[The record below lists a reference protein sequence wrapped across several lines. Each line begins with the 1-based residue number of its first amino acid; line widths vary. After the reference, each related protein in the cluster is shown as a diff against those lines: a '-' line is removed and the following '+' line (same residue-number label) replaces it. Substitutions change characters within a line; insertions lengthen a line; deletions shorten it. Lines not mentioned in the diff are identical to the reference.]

1 MPRRARKRTVISP
14 EFLMDS
20 DDRFARQ
27 KAAEYLL
34 RTVTG
39 MKKLEAASLELVFWI
54 VGGKGMSVLLE
65 HVTAGMP
72 AGNKRIVD
80 DSWLGVP
87 DTVETSDDID
97 ALQEVLPKLNQRA
110 AARVRSAARDMLAK
124 LLAVEEYD
132 QCPLRQN
139 MAAIQQ
145 TFRLSDLETDLVM
158 FAFLLRVCK
167 PFNAYYEDHL
177 ECETYSG
184 RRHLAF
190 ALNVNSWELREA
202 LSGQLGKL
210 GIVTMD
216 GYSLDLD
223 DDVLKTLQQGRAD
236 QLYVNYFRKTE
247 TSDLPL
253 NYHLLPSETVRHV
266 LGLLAAKGESSTHIL
281 LYGPPGTGKTSFAR
295 ALAGKL
301 NCPAYEIVHQEDN
314 SAQGLRKAIQACLNV
329 TNSGDGSLMIVDESE
344 GLLEAG
350 RSFFDRGEVRDKGW
364 LNQLLETP
372 GVRAIW
378 ITNEVDCID
387 DSTKR
392 RFAFSLC
399 FTKFNRSKRMILWKF
414 VLRHHEAGNLL
425 TVGQIKALAD
435 TYDLNAGILATAVQ
449 KAKELHGEQ
458 NQEKFHAA
466 LRRSL
471 DAYQLLAENGVPR
484 TRTNELQRDYSLEG
498 LNYNSNGPD
507 FLGRMNLLTKAAAKS
522 PSAGISALF
531 YGPPGTGKSE
541 MAKYLGWKLNRK
553 LVVKSASDLLDPY
566 VGMSERRIALAF
578 QEATEEQGI
587 LVIDEVDTFLSSR
600 GNAQRSWE
608 VSMVNEFLTQME
620 HYKGIL
626 VCTTNNFSW
635 LDRAALRRFLFKVEF
650 DYLLPSGNIVF
661 YHKLLGHLVAEL
673 LTDSQTEQIRT
684 IARLTPGD
692 FRVVRDQ
699 TLILPESELNH
710 AMLIESLEC
719 EAQARQAHGDSRKV
733 GFC

>member
-1 MPRRARKRTVISP
+1 MPRRLRRKVLSRP
-14 EFLMDS
+14 DYLMDS
-20 DDRFARQ
+20 DDRYARW
-27 KAAEYLL
+27 KAAECLL
-34 RTVTG
+34 RTVSG
-39 MKKLEAASLELVFWI
+39 KKKLEAACLELLFWI
-54 VGGKGMSVLLE
+54 VGEEGMAELLE
-65 HVTAGMP
+65 HVADGLP
-72 AGNKRIVD
+72 RGGKRIADV
-80 DSWLGVP
+80 SWLEPP
-87 DTVETSDDID
+87 DTVETSEDID
-97 ALQEVLPKLNQRA
+97 ALGEILPKLNQRA
-110 AARVRSAARDMLAK
+110 AVKVRNVARNLLSKCLA
-124 LLAVEEYD
+124 EEVD
-132 QCPLRQN
+132 QCSLRQN
-139 MAAIQQ
+139 LTAIQK
-145 TFRLSDLETDLVM
+145 TFRLSDLETELVM
-158 FAFLLRVCK
+158 FAFLLRVCR

-184 RRHLAF
+184 RRHLAA
-190 ALNVNSWELREA
+190 ALDVNSRELREA

-236 QLYVNYFRKTE
+236 QLYANYFRQAE

-253 NYHLLPSETVRHV
+253 NYHLLPLETVRHV
-266 LGLLAAKGESSTHIL
+266 LGLLAAKGETSSHVL

-295 ALAGKL
+295 SLAKKL
-301 NCPAYEIVHQEDN
+301 ACPAYEIVHQEDN

-329 TNSGDGSLMIVDESE
+329 TNSEEGSLMIVDESE

-378 ITNEVDCID
+378 IANEVDGID

-414 VLRHHEAGNLL
+414 VLRHHEAGSLL
-425 TVGQIKALAD
+425 TAGQIKALAD
-435 TYDLNAGILATAVQ
+435 TYDLNAGVLATAVQ
-449 KAKELHGEQ
+449 KAKELHGERDR
-458 NQEKFHAA
+458 EGFHAA

-471 DAYQLLAENGVPR
+471 DAYQLLEENGLKRVKP
-484 TRTNELQRDYSLEG
+484 NELQRDYSLEG
-498 LNYNSNGPD
+498 LNFRSNGPD
-507 FLGRMNLLTKAAAKS
+507 LLGRLNLVARAKAKS
-522 PSAGISALF
+522 GSPAITALF

-541 MAKYLGWKLNRK
+541 MAKYLGWKMNRK
-553 LVVKSASDLLDPY
+553 LVVKSASNLLDPY
-566 VGMSERRIALAF
+566 VGMSERRIAQAF

-600 GNAQRSWE
+600 GNAHRSWE

-620 HYKGIL
+620 HFKGML

-635 LDRAALRRFLFKVEF
+635 LDRAALRRFLFKIEF
-650 DYLLPSGNIVF
+650 NYLFPAGNIVF
-661 YHKLLGHLVAEL
+661 YRKLLGHLVAEPV
-673 LTDSQTEQIRT
+673 TDDQTEWIRT
-684 IARLTPGD
+684 IPRLTPGD

-699 TLILPESELNH
+699 SLILPEGELSH
-710 AMLIESLEC
+710 AMLIESLES
-719 EAQARQAHGDSRKV
+719 EARSRQAHGDAKKV
-733 GFC
+733 GF